1 MKRRKFLR
9 DSGQWERNRTAF
21 RGGAYS
27 LALTA
32 VVLAI
37 LVAVNVLFSALPT
50 SLTQYDISAAKLY
63 SVTSNTK
70 VVLSALEEDVT
81 IYWIVQADQEDQI
94 IENLLGKYE
103 SLSDHITVEKRNPD
117 VYPTFAE
124 QYTSETVQ
132 NNSLVVE
139 CGDRS
144 RYIAYDDI
152 YLQEA
157 DLYSYTYNT
166 SFDGEGAI
174 TSAID
179 YVVTE
184 DLPKLYLLEGHGEA
198 ELPATFS
205 DQIEKANIDLQSL
218 SLLTVDEVP
227 EDADC
232 VMIYAPSS
240 DLSQEEAEMLSDY
253 TKNGGKLLVAAGP
266 VEDGTLENLESL
278 LSEYG
283 VETASG
289 IVVEGDRTA
298 YTGYPYILLPELVS
312 NDITDPLIEENYY
325 PNMPISQGLILDDA
339 GDAVSELMVTSES
352 AFSKLDGFDLD
363 TYEKEEGDV
372 DGPFALAVS
381 IDCGNE
387 GQIVWFSSSY
397 FLEDMYNAWSSG
409 SNADLAMNALS
420 DLIGEREAIAIRS
433 KSLNYNYLSISGS
446 TASLLKVLMIGVL
459 PLAYL
464 GVGIWVILRRR
475 REQYE
480 AS

>member
-1 MKRRKFLR
+1 M
-9 DSGQWERNRTAF
+9 
-21 RGGAYS
+21 
-27 LALTA
+27 
-32 VVLAI
+32 
-37 LVAVNVLFSALPT
+37 
-50 SLTQYDISAAKLY
+50 
-63 SVTSNTK
+63 
-70 VVLSALEEDVT
+70 
-81 IYWIVQADQEDQI
+81 
-94 IENLLGKYE
+94 
-103 SLSDHITVEKRNPD
+103 
-117 VYPTFAE
+117 
-124 QYTSETVQ
+124 
-132 NNSLVVE
+132 
-139 CGDRS
+139 
-144 RYIAYDDI
+144 
-152 YLQEA
+152 
-157 DLYSYTYNT
+157 
-166 SFDGEGAI
+166 
-174 TSAID
+174 
-179 YVVTE
+179 
-184 DLPKLYLLEGHGEA
+184 
-198 ELPATFS
+198 
-205 DQIEKANIDLQSL
+205 
-218 SLLTVDEVP
+218 
-227 EDADC
+227 
-232 VMIYAPSS
+232 
-240 DLSQEEAEMLSDY
+240 
-253 TKNGGKLLVAAGP
+253 
-266 VEDGTLENLESL
+266 
-278 LSEYG
+278 
-283 VETASG
+283 
-289 IVVEGDRTA
+289 
-298 YTGYPYILLPELVS
+298 S

-339 GDAVSELMVTSES
+339 DDAVSELMVTSES

>member
-1 MKRRKFLR
+1 
-9 DSGQWERNRTAF
+9 
-21 RGGAYS
+21 
-27 LALTA
+27 
-32 VVLAI
+32 
-37 LVAVNVLFSALPT
+37 
-50 SLTQYDISAAKLY
+50 
-63 SVTSNTK
+63 
-70 VVLSALEEDVT
+70 
-81 IYWIVQADQEDQI
+81 
-94 IENLLGKYE
+94 
-103 SLSDHITVEKRNPD
+103 
-117 VYPTFAE
+117 
-124 QYTSETVQ
+124 
-132 NNSLVVE
+132 
-139 CGDRS
+139 
-144 RYIAYDDI
+144 
-152 YLQEA
+152 
-157 DLYSYTYNT
+157 
-166 SFDGEGAI
+166 
-174 TSAID
+174 
-179 YVVTE
+179 
-184 DLPKLYLLEGHGEA
+184 
-198 ELPATFS
+198 
-205 DQIEKANIDLQSL
+205 
-218 SLLTVDEVP
+218 
-227 EDADC
+227 
-232 VMIYAPSS
+232 
-240 DLSQEEAEMLSDY
+240 MLSDY

>member
-1 MKRRKFLR
+1 MSATRATRWRWAHDQRAPQKIHFYQRLLR
-9 DSGQWERNRTAF
+9 CGGLF
-21 RGGAYS
+21 RYFPAAGPVQLCADGKGG
-27 LALTA
+27 
-32 VVLAI
+32 
-37 LVAVNVLFSALPT
+37 
-50 SLTQYDISAAKLY
+50 
-63 SVTSNTK
+63 
-70 VVLSALEEDVT
+70 
-81 IYWIVQADQEDQI
+81 
-94 IENLLGKYE
+94 G
-103 SLSDHITVEKRNPD
+103 
-117 VYPTFAE
+117 
-124 QYTSETVQ
+124 
-132 NNSLVVE
+132 
-139 CGDRS
+139 
-144 RYIAYDDI
+144 

-339 GDAVSELMVTSES
+339 DDAVSELMVTSES